1 MAGRDETYIL
11 LAYIEGLRSKDSLI
25 AALALA
31 RQNRKP
37 VVMMKVGRTA
47 AGRAAAA
54 SHTASL
60 TGEDSVYDAVF
71 EESGVHR
78 ARTTDEMLDITY
90 ALSKGRLPKGPRDG
104 VISISAGVGEIGR
117 AQV

>member
-47 AGRAAAA
+47 EGSAAAA

-71 EESGVHR
+71 EEYGVHR
-78 ARTTDEMLDITY
+78 ARTTDELLDLTY
-90 ALSKGRLPKGPRDG
+90 ALSNGRLPKGTREHG
-104 VISISAGVGEIGR
+104 RASVRAGVC
-117 AQV
+117 QYV